1 MVRRQRIRKRPM
13 ALARIHRKIPARS
26 CQILLFLLRH
36 KMAADF
42 QGIKP
47 RVLKCILPVDRRPLE
62 KAEIKDNMMPQK
74 RQLPAECQKF
84 RQNCIQHR
92 RILQIIVTDSRQL
105 PDARIQFPLRVD
117 NVEYVCTTVPSST
130 RAAPISMI
138 RSVLGFNP
146 VVSRSIAI

>member
-13 ALARIHRKIPARS
+13 ALARIHRKIPTRG
-26 CQILLFLLRH
+26 CQILFFLLWH

-47 RVLKCILPVDRRPLE
+47 RMLKCILPVDRRPLE

-117 NVEYVCTTVPSST
+117 KRRIRLHHGSIFHPR
-130 RAAPISMI
+130 RANLDDP
-138 RSVLGFNP
+138 LGFG
-146 VVSRSIAI
+146 I